1 MNCKTRGEKI
11 DEFIANAKRV
21 AITGLLILWGII
33 TMATGVAL
41 GMEKHKTAMLEK
53 EITKLESM
61 TGYKVKDLMD
71 AEVIYI
77 RR

>member
-1 MNCKTRGEKI
+1 MSIKTRGEKI
-11 DEFIANAKRV
+11 DEFIENAKRV
-21 AITGLLILWGII
+21 AITGLLILWGVI
-33 TMATGVAL
+33 TMATGIAL
-41 GMEKHKTAMLEK
+41 GMEKHKTAVLEK
-53 EITKLESM
+53 ELTKVESM